1 MGQEQRRGGSPALW
15 VVLVLLVAGSLFF
28 VTRGRTKRA
37 DQDQGAMR
45 EEPTVVVVSE
55 DGGRDEMPMEE
66 YIQGVVAGEMGRL
79 PARGSE
85 EEEDWPT
92 EAYAAQAILAR
103 SFAMHYLDEQ
113 GGNEIAAEHRSAQA
127 YNPDNI
133 IPAIREGVEST
144 RGEVMLYDDDYVRAL
159 FHSYSGGV
167 TATVQEGLQ
176 REDEPYLKSV
186 KVGENKYAP
195 EDVTD
200 WTLEMPLDEVARAL
214 RESDAEVDV
223 GDIES
228 VSIGERGP
236 TRRVTRFDIV
246 GSDGRVSME
255 GNEFRLAVGPEKLKS
270 TMLDDIRVEGDRLV
284 AAGAGFGHGVG
295 LSQWDAYMMAKD
307 GRSPEEIVEFFFPD
321 VEIRKLWN

>member
-37 DQDQGAMR
+37 DDEGAMR

-55 DGGRDEMPMEE
+55 DGGREEMPMEK
-66 YIQGVVAGEMGRL
+66 YIEGVVAGEMGRL
-79 PARGSE
+79 PARGSDE
-85 EEEDWPT
+85 EADWPT

-103 SFAMHYLDEQ
+103 SFAMHYLEER
-113 GGNEIAAEHRSAQA
+113 GGNEIAAEHQSAQA
-127 YNPDNI
+127 YNPKNI

-144 RGEVMLYDDDYVRAL
+144 RGEVMLYDDDYVRAF

-167 TATVQEGLQ
+167 TATAQEGLQ
-176 REDEPYLKSV
+176 QDDVPYLKSV
-186 KVGENKYAP
+186 EPGENKYAP
-195 EDVTD
+195 EDVTE
-200 WTLEMPLDEVARAL
+200 WTMEMSLAEVARAL
-214 RESDAEVDV
+214 KESDAEVDV

-228 VSIGERGP
+228 VTIAERGP

-246 GSDGRVSME
+246 GSDGTASMG
-255 GNEFRLAVGPEKLKS
+255 GNDFRLALGPEKLKS
-270 TMLDDIRVEGDRLV
+270 TLLDDISVEGDRLV
-284 AAGAGFGHGVG
+284 ASGTGFGHGVG

-307 GRSPEEIVEFFFPD
+307 GRSPEQIVEFFFPD